1 LKGLASSN
9 SNSNTE
15 FYERGDIMK
24 KFEGFLTVTDL
35 DGTLIDS
42 RQNISEENIKAIKA
56 YVEEGGLFAV
66 ATGRTE
72 ENVKPFIKD
81 LTINCPCIL
90 YNGAIIYDISK
101 NEYIKCRFLDRIRIF
116 DSIKKMLEEYKNLC
130 VQIFTPGKMYIVSD
144 SPIDPSVTREKQPY
158 EKAGLLEVAE
168 HEWIKILLYDET
180 EALIRIQQMLKTNL
194 EENTIETVFSASTYL
209 ELLPFGVSKGS
220 ALLDLIEI
228 MQVERKNVIA
238 IGDYCNDIE
247 MIQVAGLGVATK
259 NAHPSLKEA
268 ANMTTV
274 SNDEN
279 AVHHLLQTVLPNS
292 FCV

>member
-1 LKGLASSN
+1 
-9 SNSNTE
+9 
-15 FYERGDIMK
+15 
-24 KFEGFLTVTDL
+24 
-35 DGTLIDS
+35 
-42 RQNISEENIKAIKA
+42 
-56 YVEEGGLFAV
+56 
-66 ATGRTE
+66 
-72 ENVKPFIKD
+72 
-81 LTINCPCIL
+81 
-90 YNGAIIYDISK
+90 
-101 NEYIKCRFLDRIRIF
+101 
-116 DSIKKMLEEYKNLC
+116 
-130 VQIFTPGKMYIVSD
+130 
-144 SPIDPSVTREKQPY
+144 
-158 EKAGLLEVAE
+158 
-168 HEWIKILLYDET
+168 
-180 EALIRIQQMLKTNL
+180 LIRIQQMLKTNL